1 MDRNTLIGFVLIG
14 LVLMVWLY
22 MNAPPPPKPGTTQD
36 SLAVHHAAVDSN
48 RTSAVP
54 AAPAK
59 VQKASPDTLGKYFS
73 SHTGGEEKFFTIET
87 DDYRATISSRGGLIR
102 SWVLKNFKT
111 WNNYPVDLVNDT
123 SGDFSLQFYTSDG
136 KLINTKSLNFE
147 ASYSNNSV
155 IEIKGKDSAKLELTI
170 NLDKKKLVK
179 TMTFTNGS
187 YAFDC
192 EYRFEGMGDVISNYE
207 YEVVWDGGLKYA
219 ERNSIDESSSATSF
233 CYAGGELT
241 EADAAKLNDS
251 VKQTF
256 SGKVNW
262 IATRTKYFGLVIMP
276 KSEENQGAFLSG
288 KHEPRPDHGAQE
300 VYSLGV
306 KMPYLGKAVET
317 GKFTVF
323 LGPLDFNILKEYHAN
338 LEEIMPL
345 GFAWIIRPIAQY
357 VLMPLFIAIHW
368 AIPNWGWVIIV
379 FSIIIKIALYPFS
392 KSSMKSMKKMQ
403 ALQPM
408 MDEIKEKYKDDPQ
421 KMNQSV
427 MRLYKEYGINPA
439 GGCLPLLLQMP
450 ILYALWAVFRSTIQL
465 RHAHFFGWI
474 TDLSIP
480 DVIAHLPFSIPI
492 FNITELSGLALFMGV
507 TMFVQ
512 QKMTVKDPRQKAMV
526 WMMPV
531 MMTLLFNS
539 FPAGLNLYYFVFNL
553 LQIGQQTWMNK
564 FQKDEPLRK
573 VEPKKQ
579 KSGGIIARLA
589 KDLPKL
595 NKK

>member
-1 MDRNTLIGFVLIG
+1 MDRNTFIGFVLIG
-14 LVLMVWLY
+14 IVLMVWIY
-22 MNAPPPPKPGTTQD
+22 MNAPPPQKPGQGQD
-36 SLAVHHAAVDSN
+36 SVVVHHAPVDTT
-48 RTSAVP
+48 RA
-54 AAPAK
+54 AAPAP
-59 VQKASPDTLGKYFS
+59 VQKSPVDTLGKYFS
-73 SHTGGEEKFFTIET
+73 SHRGGVERFYTIET
-87 DDYRATISSRGGLIR
+87 EQYRARISSKGGSIR
-102 SWVLKNFKT
+102 SWVLKQFKT
-111 WNNYPVDLVNDT
+111 WNGYPVDLVNDT
-123 SGDFSLQFYTSDG
+123 TGDFNALFYTSDG
-136 KLINTKSLNFE
+136 KLINTKSLDFE
-147 ASYSNNSV
+147 TNLPNNSV
-155 IEIKGKDSAKLELTI
+155 VEVRGSDSAKIEFVIT
-170 NLDKKKLVK
+170 LDKRKLVK
-179 TMTFTNGS
+179 TMTFTGGS
-187 YAFDC
+187 YAFEC
-192 EYRFEGMGDVISNYE
+192 EYRFEGMEDVISNYE
-207 YEVVWDGGLKYA
+207 YEIVWENGLRYA
-219 ERNSIDESSSATSF
+219 ERNSVDESSSATSF

-241 EADAAKLNDS
+241 EVDAAKINDS
-251 VKQTF
+251 VKQTI
-256 SGKVNW
+256 SGKISW
-262 IATRTKYFGLVIMP
+262 AATRTKYFGLAIIP
-276 KSEENQGAFLSG
+276 HSEENQGAFLSG
-288 KHEPRPDHGAQE
+288 RHEPRPNQGSQE
-300 VYSLGV
+300 IYSLGV
-306 KMPYLGKAVET
+306 KMPYLGKPVEA

-323 LGPLDFNILKEYHAN
+323 LGPLDFNILKQFHNN

-357 VLMPLFIAIHW
+357 ILMPLFMAIHFV
-368 AIPNWGWVIIV
+368 IPNWGIVIIV

-408 MDEIKEKYKDDPQ
+408 MDEIKEKYKEDPQ
-421 KMNQSV
+421 KMNQAV

-465 RHAHFFGWI
+465 RHAHFVGWI
-474 TDLSIP
+474 SDLSIP
-480 DVIAHLPFSIPI
+480 DVIATLPFSIPI
-492 FNITELSGLALFMGV
+492 FNITELSGLALFMGI

-512 QKMTVKDPRQKAMV
+512 QKMTVTDPRQKAMV
-526 WMMPV
+526 WMMPI

-589 KDLPKL
+589 KDMPKL